1 MDHKFKDLTVIR
13 PGASNG
19 DGTVISIDL
28 INGTQI
34 YAVSVAREGFSYT
47 GPTWAYLFEN
57 EGLTLID
64 AGELGSFSKLDDG
77 LECAGF
83 RAKDIQRVIITHG
96 HEDHD
101 GAVAELVSE
110 TGAEVWAH
118 DIYAHLQVYDPRLI
132 MRTAASPL
140 QQEMRRVADNNGSF
154 PSESPERDN
163 YIATRKALKI
173 DHPIQHNEMIGNLTL
188 LFTPG
193 HSPDELCM
201 SLDGVVFTGD
211 HVLPEISPHP
221 TMKTNF
227 SPEIRNNLPGQYQDA
242 SKWYGLETYLKSLK
256 VVSDLG
262 EGVQVL
268 PAHRYFNR
276 DHFNF
281 INTGRARDIIQ
292 HHGERLAHIVEKLNG
307 GEMGLEDLTRGIFEH
322 RKLESDNLLAGLS
335 EIVAHVE
342 VLEDLGDVEVIDG
355 VRIIGTGQSNHREF
369 IDGLVS

>member
-1 MDHKFKDLTVIR
+1 MDLAKVKKRGSYSNIPAISKEGSLTYYLQQIKKFPLLGAEEEYMLAKSWKDRGDLKSAEKLVTSHLRLV
-13 PGASNG
+13 ASIAMG
-19 DGTVISIDL
+19 YKG
-28 INGTQI
+28 
-34 YAVSVAREGFSYT
+34 Y
-47 GPTWAYLFEN
+47 
-57 EGLTLID
+57 GLP
-64 AGELGSFSKLDDG
+64 
-77 LECAGF
+77 
-83 RAKDIQRVIITHG
+83 
-96 HEDHD
+96 
-101 GAVAELVSE
+101 VAELVSE

-227 SPEIRNNLPGQYQDA
+227 SPDIRNNLPGQYQDA

-355 VRIIGTGQSNHREF
+355 IRIIRTGQSNHREF

>member
-1 MDHKFKDLTVIR
+1 
-13 PGASNG
+13 
-19 DGTVISIDL
+19 
-28 INGTQI
+28 
-34 YAVSVAREGFSYT
+34 
-47 GPTWAYLFEN
+47 
-57 EGLTLID
+57 
-64 AGELGSFSKLDDG
+64 
-77 LECAGF
+77 
-83 RAKDIQRVIITHG
+83 
-96 HEDHD
+96 
-101 GAVAELVSE
+101 
-110 TGAEVWAH
+110 
-118 DIYAHLQVYDPRLI
+118 
-132 MRTAASPL
+132 
-140 QQEMRRVADNNGSF
+140 
-154 PSESPERDN
+154 
-163 YIATRKALKI
+163 
-173 DHPIQHNEMIGNLTL
+173 
-188 LFTPG
+188 
-193 HSPDELCM
+193 M

-227 SPEIRNNLPGQYQDA
+227 SPDIRDNLPGQYQDA
-242 SKWYGLETYLKSLK
+242 SKWYGLEVYLKSLK

-355 VRIIGTGQSNHREF
+355 IRIIGTGQSNHREF